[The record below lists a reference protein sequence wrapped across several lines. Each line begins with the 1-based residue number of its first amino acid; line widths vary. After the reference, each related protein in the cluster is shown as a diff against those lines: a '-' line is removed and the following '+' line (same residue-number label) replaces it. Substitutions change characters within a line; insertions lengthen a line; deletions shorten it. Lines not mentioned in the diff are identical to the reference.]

1 RAGVNMAT
9 LTDVLL
15 VTANVGSLFD
25 NIGDIQRDWLQELYK
40 TIQSHKP
47 QFIALHFQEVGG
59 KDYMVNMSHAEN
71 FFWDIE
77 SSAEMKDYDR
87 VCVYVDADFQA
98 EDSFTALGS
107 MYFIHNTLKNIYQ
120 YDFQDEDYKAVS
132 GHSRHVAS
140 LNGITTVEKE
150 KFPKNFWPDFKW
162 SRKGFMRTRWIIH
175 NHLTC
180 CPHLFLDLVNIHL
193 FHDASNLIACN
204 SSPSI
209 YSANRKNALR
219 YVINRISDARH
230 PPAPFFLFGDFNFRL
245 DALSLVQEQHL
256 STSADVQ
263 TVKNDNSNEVRI
275 ICEERDN
282 DHQVLL
288 HIEEKL
294 FTYLHQA
301 VFREDNGRAL
311 LKYDKE
317 VSAFYDVIREENI
330 QFPPSYPYSEEY
342 SQPTQYMNTRCP
354 AWCDR
359 VLMSQTVQKFIHKKE
374 DDDDGKKV
382 VYNTVGPNVCMG
394 DHKPVF
400 LFFSF
405 KTNEGKHLAIKD
417 FTHHLCVLA

>member
-1 RAGVNMAT
+1 MET
-9 LTDVLL
+9 YTDVLL

-25 NIGDIQRDWLQELYK
+25 NVGEIQNEWLQELCK
-40 TIQSHKP
+40 TIHSHKP

-59 KDYMVNMSHAEN
+59 KDYMVNMGHAEN
-71 FFWDIE
+71 FFRNIE
-77 SSAEMKDYDR
+77 SSEQMKDFDR
-87 VCVYVDADFQA
+87 VCIYVDNQFQT
-98 EDSFTALGS
+98 EESFTALGS
-107 MYFIHNTLKNIYQ
+107 MYFIHKTLKNIYQ
-120 YDFQDEDYKAVS
+120 YDFKVKDFKAVS
-132 GHSRHVAS
+132 GQNKHVGT
-140 LNGITTVEKE
+140 LDGVTTVEKE

-175 NHLTC
+175 NQG
-180 CPHLFLDLVNIHL
+180 LDLVNVHL

-219 YVINRISDARH
+219 YVINRISDSRFT
-230 PPAPFFLFGDFNFRL
+230 PLPFLLFGDFNFRL
-245 DALSLVQEQHL
+245 DTQSLVQYL
-256 STSADVQ
+256 SNAADVQ
-263 TVKNDNSNEVRI
+263 TVKKDSSNEVEKI
-275 ICEERDN
+275 ICEEKDN
-282 DHQVLL
+282 DHKVLL

-317 VSAFYDVIREENI
+317 VAAFHDVIREEDI
-330 QFPPSYPYSEEY
+330 VFPPSYPYSEEY
-342 SQPTQYMNTRCP
+342 TKPTQYMNTRCP

-359 VLMSQTVQKFIHKKE
+359 ILMSHTAHEVIHRG
-374 DDDDGKKV
+374 DDGEKST

-400 LFFSF
+400 LFFAL
-405 KTNEGKHLAIKD
+405 KTNDH
-417 FTHHLCVLA
+417 

>member
-1 RAGVNMAT
+1 MET
-9 LTDVLL
+9 YTDVLL

-25 NIGDIQRDWLQELYK
+25 NVGEIQNEWLQELYK
-40 TIQSHKP
+40 TIHSYKP
-47 QFIALHFQEVGG
+47 KFIALHFQEVGG
-59 KDYMVNMSHAEN
+59 KDYMVNMDHAEN
-71 FFWDIE
+71 FFRRIE
-77 SSAEMKDYDR
+77 SSEDMKDFDR
-87 VCVYVDADFQA
+87 VCIYVDNQFKT

-107 MYFIHNTLKNIYQ
+107 MYFIHKTLKNVYQ
-120 YDFQDEDYKAVS
+120 YDFNVKDFKAVS
-132 GHSRHVAS
+132 GQNRHMGS
-140 LNGITTVEKE
+140 LEGVSTVEKE

-175 NHLTC
+175 NQG
-180 CPHLFLDLVNIHL
+180 LDLVNVHL

-219 YVINRISDARH
+219 YVINRISDSRFT
-230 PPAPFFLFGDFNFRL
+230 PLPFFLFGDFNFRL
-245 DALSLVQEQHL
+245 DTLSLVQHL
-256 STSADVQ
+256 STSTDVQ
-263 TVKNDNSNEVRI
+263 TVKKDSSNEVEKI
-275 ICEERDN
+275 ICEEKDN

-294 FTYLHQA
+294 FAYVHQT

-317 VSAFYDVIREENI
+317 AAVFHDVIREEDI
-330 QFPPSYPYSEEY
+330 RFPPSYPYSEEY
-342 SQPTQYMNTRCP
+342 TKPTQYMNTRCP

-359 VLMSQTVQKFIHKKE
+359 ILMSHTAHECIHKR
-374 DDDDGKKV
+374 DDGEKSI

-400 LFFSF
+400 LFFSLR
-405 KTNEGKHLAIKD
+405 TNDH
-417 FTHHLCVLA
+417 

>member
-1 RAGVNMAT
+1 MEVFTG
-9 LTDVLL
+9 VLL

-25 NIGDIQRDWLQELYK
+25 NVGEIQQEWLQELYK
-40 TIQSHKP
+40 TVNSYKP

-59 KDYMVNMSHAEN
+59 KDYMVNMGHAEH
-71 FFWDIE
+71 FLQCIE
-77 SSAEMKDYDR
+77 SSEDMRDFDR
-87 VCVYVDADFQA
+87 VCTYVDNHFQA

-107 MYFIHNTLKNIYQ
+107 MYFIHKSLKNIYQ
-120 YDFQDEDYKAVS
+120 YDFKVKDFQAVQGRS
-132 GHSRHVAS
+132 KYVGS
-140 LNGITTVEKE
+140 LLEVTTVEKE

-175 NHLTC
+175 NQG
-180 CPHLFLDLVNIHL
+180 LDLVNVHL

-209 YSANRKNALR
+209 YSSNRKNALR
-219 YVINRISDARH
+219 YVMNRISDSRH
-230 PPAPFFLFGDFNFRL
+230 TSLPFFVFGDFNFRL
-245 DALSLVQEQHL
+245 DTLSLVQHL
-256 STSADVQ
+256 STAADIQ
-263 TVKNDNSNEVRI
+263 TVKKDSSNEVEKI
-275 ICEERDN
+275 ICEEKDN

-311 LKYDKE
+311 LRFDKE
-317 VSAFYDVIREENI
+317 VNAFDDVIREEAI
-330 QFPPSYPYSEEY
+330 TFPPSYPYSEEY
-342 SQPTQYMNTRCP
+342 AKPTQYMNTRCP

-359 VLMSQTVQKFIHKKE
+359 ILMSYAAQGLLHKS
-374 DDDDGKKV
+374 DDWEKGV

-400 LFFSF
+400 LSFSL
-405 KTNEGKHLAIKD
+405 KTNEH
-417 FTHHLCVLA
+417 

>member
-1 RAGVNMAT
+1 MET
-9 LTDVLL
+9 YTDVLL

-25 NIGDIQRDWLQELYK
+25 NVGEIQNEWLQELYK
-40 TIQSHKP
+40 TIHSHKP

-59 KDYMVNMSHAEN
+59 KDYMVNMGHAEN
-71 FFWDIE
+71 FFRNIE
-77 SSAEMKDYDR
+77 SSEQMKDFDR
-87 VCVYVDADFQA
+87 VCIYVDNQFQT
-98 EDSFTALGS
+98 EESFTALGS
-107 MYFIHNTLKNIYQ
+107 MYFIHKTLKNIYQ
-120 YDFQDEDYKAVS
+120 YDFKVKDFKAVS
-132 GHSRHVAS
+132 GQNKHVGA
-140 LNGITTVEKE
+140 LDGVTTVEKE

-175 NHLTC
+175 NQG
-180 CPHLFLDLVNIHL
+180 LDLVNVHL

-219 YVINRISDARH
+219 YVINRISDSRFT
-230 PPAPFFLFGDFNFRL
+230 PLPFLLFGDFNFRL
-245 DALSLVQEQHL
+245 DTQSLVQYL
-256 STSADVQ
+256 SNAADVQ
-263 TVKNDNSNEVRI
+263 TVKKDSSNEVEKI
-275 ICEERDN
+275 ICEEKDN
-282 DHQVLL
+282 DHKVLL

-317 VSAFYDVIREENI
+317 VAAFHDVIREEDI
-330 QFPPSYPYSEEY
+330 VFPPSYPYSEEY
-342 SQPTQYMNTRCP
+342 TKPTQYMNTRCP

-359 VLMSQTVQKFIHKKE
+359 ILMSHTAQEVIHRG
-374 DDDDGKKV
+374 DDGEKSI

-400 LFFSF
+400 LFFAL
-405 KTNEGKHLAIKD
+405 KTNDH
-417 FTHHLCVLA
+417 